1 MAMAQQQAMTQQ
13 TMQAAQM
20 ARYIPPPSSPI
31 GGGGGY
37 QPMNPY
43 LAGAMN
49 GNMGGM
55 PNPMMM
61 TAPAF
66 GNYRSGGNFSRPHI
80 GQGHIPPI
88 FNPFAPSVQQS
99 HFMTPAMQNLQIM
112 QGVQSRSTGM
122 AAGAVDAGFRF
133 GGAAL
138 GALAGSAFGPLGTLA
153 GGFLGHQIGGF
164 LGGMATGPGAMD
176 TARGRQLQNMSAP
189 WMVSGGILNPFTGQG
204 MDREAARSTATGL
217 RHMATRDHDFRRTG
231 FNTEDVMRIT
241 QLSSDQGLLTASRSP
256 EDVLRKVKEVSKAV
270 KVLMQITGDPDV
282 RNAIASIGQMKDLGF
297 VGTAGQ
303 AGAVANRAMFARMA
317 GVSQGA
323 MNDVYGM
330 PGAMMAQQSGMAGS
344 TGYMAGMAG
353 GAAANIARSS
363 GALDPLQMARAGG
376 VQGLGQINAMAQ
388 LSAQNQDIY
397 MAAAL
402 KKGKGGIDIDIDAYR
417 KAQTMSISEVS
428 KLAAENMREL
438 QKEGHFELATRKQ
451 EFKDKLAQQM
461 TPFEMQMNVVNQAR
475 GLQKSVPGM
484 NLGAALRVTAQSN
497 AVGAGMSD
505 DQAEAA
511 GRSMELQLTSR
522 EYWDGQLQQRKV
534 QRREVARSEKAKWD
548 QFRTP
553 GLATRMGRG
562 IEGAFNVVSDT
573 LSSPFRSLSNRMDRA
588 AEDEAAMHRG
598 ERIVRHGASTLID
611 DASDRAMA
619 RGALKDM
626 RGRGS
631 SREMSF
637 NDGLGERLLNN
648 VGSFFGLSSTSSMAL
663 GALKDMRGR
672 GSSRE
677 MSFNDGLLN
686 NVGSFFGLSSTSSM
700 ALGALKDI
708 HERGSSR
715 EMSFNDGLGERLLN
729 NVGSFF
735 GLSSTSSSVRI
746 NELAHASRQH
756 MFGNSIGE
764 SFGDPQESLRRVMD
778 VVGQAKAMDRGQT
791 LTGTKRSDVMDKL
804 RKSSGVNM
812 EKVVFNAASRIH
824 SLSGTAGTFDSASA
838 MGLSEQKAS
847 WIESLKKGGK
857 TTEEAEKFYEAHK
870 DDLHALGAKELMTW
884 GGKDVKERLG
894 RSKDIQTAMGGIRSS
909 TSTSAADKVINEK
922 LAGAGLGALG
932 KDFFSE
938 GHLKAT
944 KKLYGKHSDD
954 AIKLATMLSAR
965 GEGTEANKVR
975 AMIGINE
982 MMGSMGEEEY
992 SKLKGEADKIVNT
1005 ADPNALKVLRY
1016 GMGAGTDGSLKGI
1029 SERLGS
1035 LKDFSGARMA
1045 KTAQVA
1051 MLEHIRE
1058 ATGRADVGD
1067 SVTDA
1072 ISHLD
1077 ADDEDQMRWFTTA
1090 QRALL
1095 KKAQAGDEDAADEF
1109 TLSRTP
1115 KSTTETYGGAK
1126 GGALKAYDEETA
1138 KMAELADQVAV
1149 EGGSAANQLLA
1160 DSSVML
1166 AKASEDLQKTSD
1178 NLKTAMNAPAW
1189 MSMFGGS

>member
-1 MAMAQQQAMTQQ
+1 MADQGGGETIKQMLSGFNQMQMQLGILPVQSAQTPMGVGFQPPPPPPQIPHPSQAAMMAMAQQQAMTQQ

-20 ARYIPPPSSPI
+20 TRYIPPPSSPI

-330 PGAMMAQQSGMAGS
+330 PGAMMAQQSGMAG
-344 TGYMAGMAG
+344 

-648 VGSFFGLSSTSSMAL
+648 VGSFFGLSSTSS
-663 GALKDMRGR
+663 
-672 GSSRE
+672 
-677 MSFNDGLLN
+677 
-686 NVGSFFGLSSTSSM
+686 
-700 ALGALKDI
+700 
-708 HERGSSR
+708 
-715 EMSFNDGLGERLLN
+715 
-729 NVGSFF
+729 
-735 GLSSTSSSVRI
+735 SVRI

-756 MFGNSIGE
+756 MLGNSIGE

-1178 NLKTAMNAPAW
+1178 NLKTAMNSPAW
-1189 MSMFGGS
+1189 MSIFGTGP